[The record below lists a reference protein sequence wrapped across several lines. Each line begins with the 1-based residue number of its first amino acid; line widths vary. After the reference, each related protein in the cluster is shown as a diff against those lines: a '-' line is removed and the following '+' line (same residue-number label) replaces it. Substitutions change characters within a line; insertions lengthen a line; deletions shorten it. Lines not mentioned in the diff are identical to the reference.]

1 MNKSGYIK
9 LSDIK
14 KEALEAEKRIRE
26 HIRETPVE
34 YSPFLS
40 QSGDCNV
47 YLKLENLQLTGSF
60 KLRGVMNKLLS
71 LTEKESKA
79 GLVTASSGNHGAAFA
94 YALKKLGLQGTIY
107 IPSTANKAKIEGL
120 RYYNAELKFHGTD
133 CLETEVFARNNAEKK
148 HLQYVPPYND
158 LKIIGGQATIGIEL
172 LRQIESINTVLV
184 PVGGGGLISGIAGY
198 LKSMDKNIEIIGCQ
212 PENSAVM
219 FESIKTGKIVE
230 MESKPTLSDASAGG
244 IEKGAITFDICKKY
258 VDGFILVTEEEI
270 KEGIK
275 LLIEKHNML
284 VEGTAALPAVSYLKS
299 REKFN
304 NKNVVLILSGARIGL
319 DQLKEVLRKR
329 N

>member
-1 MNKSGYIK
+1 MNKPDYLK
-9 LSDIK
+9 LIDLK
-14 KEALEAEKRIRE
+14 KEAQDAEKRIRKY
-26 HIRETPVE
+26 IRETQVE

-40 QSGDCNV
+40 HSGSCNV

-71 LTEKESKA
+71 LTKKERKIEM
-79 GLVTASSGNHGAAFA
+79 VTASTGNHGAAFA
-94 YALKKLGLQGTIY
+94 YALKKLGLKGMVY
-107 IPSTANKAKIEGL
+107 MPSTANQAKIEGL
-120 RYYNAELKFHGTD
+120 RYYDAELKFQGTD
-133 CLETEVFARNNAEKK
+133 CVETEAFARNTAEKNC
-148 HLQYVPPYND
+148 LQYIPPYND

-172 LRQIESINTVLV
+172 QRQIKNINTVLV

-219 FESIKTGKIVE
+219 SESVKAGKIVE

-244 IEKGAITFDICKKY
+244 IEKDAITFDICKKY
-258 VDGFILVTEEEI
+258 VDDFILVTEGEI
-270 KEGIK
+270 KESIK
-275 LLIEKHNML
+275 LFIEKHNML
-284 VEGTAALPAVSYLKS
+284 VEGAAALAAASYLKT
-299 REKFN
+299 REKYK

-319 DQLKEVLRKR
+319 GQLREVLRKE